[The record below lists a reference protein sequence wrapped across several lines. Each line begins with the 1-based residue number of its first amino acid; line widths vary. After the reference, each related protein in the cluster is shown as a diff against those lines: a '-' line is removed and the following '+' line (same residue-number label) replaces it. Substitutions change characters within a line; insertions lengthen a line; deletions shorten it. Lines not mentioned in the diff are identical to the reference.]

1 MVERMKPLAL
11 ALCLIALPVQA
22 DTPRWQL
29 MQCDPD
35 CKPRGKALSSP
46 TACALDLASVV
57 NVVPSG
63 TRVSCLKINGASHA
77 TK

>member
-1 MVERMKPLAL
+1 MVERMTRIAL
-11 ALCLIALPVQA
+11 ALCLIAMPVQA
-22 DTPRWQL
+22 DTARWQL
-29 MQCDPD
+29 MQCDPE
-35 CKPRGKALSSP
+35 CKARGKQLSSA
-46 TACALDLASVV
+46 TACALDLASLT

>member
-1 MVERMKPLAL
+1 MTRLAL

-22 DTPRWQL
+22 DTARWQL

-46 TACALDLASVV
+46 TACALDLASLA

-63 TRVSCLKINGASHA
+63 TRISCLRINGENHA